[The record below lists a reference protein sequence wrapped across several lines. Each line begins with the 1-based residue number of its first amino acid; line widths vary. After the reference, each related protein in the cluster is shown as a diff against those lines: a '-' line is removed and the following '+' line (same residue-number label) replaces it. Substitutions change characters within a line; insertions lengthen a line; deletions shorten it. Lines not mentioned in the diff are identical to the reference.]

1 MTIDIPPE
9 MEQQLDDMARQK
21 GTTPESLV
29 LSAVQ
34 HLLSP
39 GAPGPA
45 TSPPGS
51 MAEFLEGY
59 VGVFDSRDWT
69 PGGARLSERTG
80 EQFTDILVQKRRE
93 GHI

>member
-1 MTIDIPPE
+1 
-9 MEQQLDDMARQK
+9 MARQK

-29 LSAVQ
+29 LVAVE
-34 HLLSP
+34 HLLN
-39 GAPGPA
+39 PA
-45 TSPPGS
+45 EQDSGGTPPAS

-59 VGVFDSRDWT
+59 VGVFDSREWT